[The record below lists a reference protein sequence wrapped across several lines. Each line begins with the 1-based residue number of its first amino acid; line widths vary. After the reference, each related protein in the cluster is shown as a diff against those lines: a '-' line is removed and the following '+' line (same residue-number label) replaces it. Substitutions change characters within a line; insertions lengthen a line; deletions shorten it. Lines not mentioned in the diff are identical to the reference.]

1 MMRRT
6 VLALLAC
13 TGMALGCQREKPD
26 SAVNAAVLARLERE
40 PALAEGQLEVR
51 TEGGHVILSG
61 QVATPEQRRLA
72 EHVADEVSGVR
83 GITNDIQIDVSAPPP
98 TPAPRASSPS
108 DTPAPSPPEPEEEP
122 E

>member
-6 VLALLAC
+6 AFALLAC

-51 TEGGHVILSG
+51 TEDGHVILSG

-83 GITNDIQIDVSAPPP
+83 GITNDIQVDVSAPPP
-98 TPAPRASSPS
+98 TPAPRASPS
-108 DTPAPSPPEPEEEP
+108 ESPAPPPPEPEEER

>member
-1 MMRRT
+1 MRRT
-6 VLALLAC
+6 AFALLAC

-51 TEGGHVILSG
+51 TEDGHVILSG

-72 EHVADEVSGVR
+72 EHVADEVTGVR
-83 GITNDIQIDVSAPPP
+83 GITNDIQVDVSAPPP
-98 TPAPRASSPS
+98 MPAPRASPPS
-108 DTPAPSPPEPEEEP
+108 DTPVPSLPEPEEER

>member
-6 VLALLAC
+6 AFALLAC

-83 GITNDIQIDVSAPPP
+83 GITNEIQIDVSAPPP
-98 TPAPRASSPS
+98 TPAPRASPS
-108 DTPAPSPPEPEEEP
+108 ESPAPPPPEPEEER